1 MSLKDFKPKNGY
13 EKVPPK
19 KGGGQEPAPK
29 EPKKEHYKTA
39 KDYSIAYDNWKKA
52 MMEWERKMHEQEQ
65 GKKKKEKPAP
75 KKPQFT
81 ASKSSGPVK
90 GKLTTGEKGRISK
103 RMAKRHTNI
112 KGGTVNISPHEMT
125 LNQLFKNLR

>member
-1 MSLKDFKPKNGY
+1 MSDPKK
-13 EKVPPK
+13 KVPAKDLKNPPEPQKPVLDKKKYKNQTEYDKAVRQWEIEHKEWTEKYGGKEAPK
-19 KGGGQEPAPK
+19 KKAP
-29 EPKKEHYKTA
+29 E
-39 KDYSIAYDNWKKA
+39 
-52 MMEWERKMHEQEQ
+52 
-65 GKKKKEKPAP
+65 P

-81 ASKSSGPVK
+81 YSSNKSSGPAK

-125 LNQLFKNLR
+125 LNQLFNNLK